1 MLLLLLFY
9 LLVVDYPFYVLTFP
23 RNFKPFAHF
32 HVMAEHH
39 QGTIASSPA
48 AISTNTLD
56 QYFTEWFHAADA
68 DKNTAKFP
76 ATKPLH
82 SSPNST
88 V

>member
-1 MLLLLLFY
+1 M
-9 LLVVDYPFYVLTFP
+9 LTFP
-23 RNFKPFAHF
+23 TNFKPFAHF
-32 HVMAEHH
+32 YVMAEHH

-68 DKNTAKFP
+68 DKNGEISGNEAVAFFTKFDG
-76 ATKPLH
+76 L
-82 SSPNST
+82 